1 MIHRIVSC
9 IEYLCF
15 RRIKRYRER
24 ELQTKTRGGKEKLFG
39 SIFIPLKQHKNH
51 KTFYYVF
58 YLFFFLLMS
67 FINQTHPQGKI
78 NTIKPKEKY

>member
-15 RRIKRYRER
+15 RRIKRYIER

-39 SIFIPLKQHKNH
+39 FIFIPLKQHKNH

-58 YLFFFLLMS
+58 YLFFS
-67 FINQTHPQGKI
+67 FDVFHKP
-78 NTIKPKEKY
+78 NTPTRKNKYN